1 METVKSL
8 RQKGY
13 KVRVFHTRR
22 YIADENGQFREPHP
36 TGGSTEVQIYQEDK
50 IVTQGDSRCSD
61 KENYDRKKGTRIA
74 LGRALDKLPFN
85 L

>member
-22 YIADENGQFREPHP
+22 YIFDENGIANGPLER
-36 TGGSTEVQIYQEDK
+36 GGETEVRIYQEDK
-50 IVTQGDSRCSD
+50 LITEGFARCSD

-74 LGRALDKLPFN
+74 LGRSLDKLPFT

>member
-13 KVRVFHTRR
+13 KVRVFHSRR
-22 YIADENGQFREPHP
+22 YTQEYGDRPHEC
-36 TGGSTEVQIYQEDK
+36 GGSTEVQIFQEDK
-50 IVTQGDSRCSD
+50 LVTSGTARCS
-61 KENYDRKKGTRIA
+61 NDRKRGTRIA
-74 LGRALDKLPFN
+74 LGRALDKIPFQ

>member
-13 KVRVFHTRR
+13 RVRVFHTRR
-22 YIADENGQFREPHP
+22 YVEGNRPHER
-36 TGGSTEVQIYQEDK
+36 GGSTEVQIFQDESFVAD
-50 IVTQGDSRCSD
+50 GLARCSD
-61 KENYDRKKGTRIA
+61 KENYDRKKGVKIA
-74 LGRALDKLPFN
+74 LGRALDRLPFK